1 MSRTHRP
8 QTLSAVP
15 RTSLLPKYHLL
26 LGPSAGS
33 LRVFL
38 MFLLAIFSFGQESFF
53 LASLYVLY
61 IKIYTLA

>member
-26 LGPSAGS
+26 LGPSADIQDSHGGTIPIPNGDS
-33 LRVFL
+33 
-38 MFLLAIFSFGQESFF
+38 
-53 LASLYVLY
+53 
-61 IKIYTLA
+61 TLPGDQPDRNPQHFAQ